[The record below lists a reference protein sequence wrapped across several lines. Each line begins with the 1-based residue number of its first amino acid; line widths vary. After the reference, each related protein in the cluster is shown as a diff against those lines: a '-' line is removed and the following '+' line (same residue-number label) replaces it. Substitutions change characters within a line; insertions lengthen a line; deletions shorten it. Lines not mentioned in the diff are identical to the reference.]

1 MPFKPKNSKFYHYDF
16 QIRGR
21 RFHGSCGT
29 EDFEEA
35 KAIEAE
41 QRVKARNA
49 PQTQGKY
56 TLSEAF
62 GTYWTDV
69 CQHQS
74 SAATATSQARR
85 ILDTIPGTTRIESL
99 RNSDV
104 MKFVRNSRAEVSNAT
119 VNRCLQFLGRALRH
133 MARHYDA
140 VIPELD
146 LKAAQTREPQERI
159 RELSQA
165 EQKRLF
171 RHLRTD
177 LHALVKFALMTG
189 ARQSS
194 ITELRWRDV
203 DFDASSIRFQIKGGG
218 QMRFPINGEMRALLS
233 ALPRS
238 NILAHRQFVFTYPTE
253 DTGEL
258 RRIPRNSHLFADF
271 REALK
276 MAEIEDFRFHD
287 LRHTFA
293 TRMLRQT
300 GNLKLVSRLLGHTSI
315 ETTMRYAHVLDED
328 LHAAMADFSA
338 LGNPE
343 SRRNS
348 RRTEKS

>member
-29 EDFEEA
+29 ESFEEA

-41 QRVKARNA
+41 QRVIARNA

-62 GTYWTDV
+62 GTYWSDV

-74 SAATATSQARR
+74 SAGTAKSQARR
-85 ILDTIPGTTRIESL
+85 ILDTIPGKTRIESL

-104 MKFVRNSRAEVSNAT
+104 MKFVRVSRAEVSNAT

-140 VIPELD
+140 KIPELD
-146 LKAAQTREPQERI
+146 LKSAQTREPKERI
-159 RELSQA
+159 RELSFG
-165 EQKRLF
+165 EQTRLF
-171 RHLRTD
+171 NCLRTD

-189 ARQSS
+189 ARQAA
-194 ITELRWRDV
+194 IINLRWRDV
-203 DFDASSIRFQIKGGG
+203 DLDASSIRFELKGGG
-218 QMRFPINGEMRALLS
+218 QMRFPMNHEMRALLT
-233 ALPRS
+233 ALPKS
-238 NILAHRQFVFTYPTE
+238 NILEHRQFVFTYPTE
-253 DTGEL
+253 ETGEL
-258 RRIPRNSHLFADF
+258 RRIPRNSHLFDDF
-271 REALK
+271 REALTK
-276 MAEIEDFRFHD
+276 AEIEDFRFHD

-315 ETTMRYAHVLDED
+315 ETTMRYAHVLDDD
-328 LHAAMADFSA
+328 LHAAMADFSP
-338 LGNPE
+338 LGSSE

-348 RRTEKS
+348 RSNQQ